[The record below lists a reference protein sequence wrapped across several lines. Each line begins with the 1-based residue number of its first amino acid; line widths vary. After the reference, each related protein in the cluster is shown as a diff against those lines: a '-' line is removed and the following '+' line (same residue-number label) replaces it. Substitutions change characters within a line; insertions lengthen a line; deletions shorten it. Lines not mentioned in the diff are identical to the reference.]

1 MGNVCLLLNNDSHLW
16 LSGLTFGNYVIQC
29 IIKRGTSYSN
39 DAVIARF
46 RRQLITDVFAD
57 SDQLLLLSKDKH
69 GSNVIEACI
78 RAAEEPDLDVL
89 VGNICKK
96 CGYLLRELIRGEFSN
111 YVPKTLIKF
120 CNRSQQE
127 ELVACVHHNITSVYQ
142 PSSQYWHCSEFLYE
156 CSEVKYRL
164 DRARNP
170 TKRGGKR
177 KNNNGRVY
185 RSYNQY
191 KKGKK

>member
-1 MGNVCLLLNNDSHLW
+1 MHAAMTQSNANHAVQAMVELDLDFGHVAFIRDALEQDLPAYSANMHACRVIQAFVKVYGGKLNVCLLLNNDSHLW

-127 ELVACVHHNITSVYQ
+127 E
-142 PSSQYWHCSEFLYE
+142 
-156 CSEVKYRL
+156 
-164 DRARNP
+164 
-170 TKRGGKR
+170 
-177 KNNNGRVY
+177 
-185 RSYNQY
+185 
-191 KKGKK
+191 